1 MKKYPFTV
9 FIGRFQ
15 PFHNGHAHVIHQALS
30 VSERVIVLCGSAHM
44 PASYRNPWS
53 YAERKDMI
61 LSAFAKSDADR
72 IHVLPIIDSP
82 YNEAAWMRSVQK
94 IVAGVVEA
102 LHPVPHRMPDI
113 ALIGHGKDDSSY
125 YLKLF
130 PQWQSVAV
138 DNLKNIDATGIREGY
153 FNGRPEADY
162 GQHLPKTVR
171 QYLTDF
177 KGQDTYAGIADEFDF
192 VRQYKAAWSASP
204 YPPVFMTVDA
214 VLIQSGHILL
224 VKRRAKPGKGQL
236 ALPGGFVNQTERL
249 QDACLREL
257 REETGLKVPLP
268 VLKGSIVKSETFDAP
283 YRSARGRTITQ
294 AYLIQLEDAQQLPKV
309 KGGDDAD
316 KAFWLPLAEL
326 KPEKMFED
334 HYFMIQH
341 LIGE

>member
-1 MKKYPFTV
+1 MKKFQFTV

-30 VSERVIVLCGSAHM
+30 VSEQVIVLCGSAHM

-53 YAERKDMI
+53 YAERKHMI
-61 LSAFAKSDADR
+61 LEAFSKSDVDR
-72 IHVLPIIDSP
+72 LHVLPVMDSP
-82 YNEAAWMRSVQK
+82 YNEAAWVRSVQK
-94 IVAGVVEA
+94 IVGGVVEA
-102 LHPVPHRMPDI
+102 LHPLPHRPPSV
-113 ALIGHGKDDSSY
+113 ALIGHGKDDTSY
-125 YLKLF
+125 YLKMF
-130 PQWQSVAV
+130 PQWRSVDV
-138 DNLKNIDATGIREGY
+138 DSLKNIGATGIREHY
-153 FNGRPEADY
+153 FNGGPEAVY
-162 GQHLPKTVR
+162 HEQIPKTTR
-171 QYLTDF
+171 QFLAAF
-177 KGQDTYAGIADEFDF
+177 KNQDAYAGIADEFQF
-192 VRQYKAAWSASP
+192 IKTYKAAWRNAP

-214 VLIQSGHILL
+214 VVVQSGHILL

-257 REETGLKVPLP
+257 REETGLKVPGP
-268 VLKGSIVKSETFDAP
+268 VLKGSIVKCETFDAP

-294 AYLIQLEDAQQLPKV
+294 AYLIQLEDSMQLPKV
-309 KGGDDAD
+309 KGGDDAE

-326 KPEKMFED
+326 SPELMFED

>member
-1 MKKYPFTV
+1 MKKFQFTV

-15 PFHNGHAHVIHQALS
+15 PFHNGHLHVIQQALS
-30 VSERVIVLCGSAHM
+30 LSEQVIVLCGSAHM

-53 YAERKDMI
+53 YAERKAMI
-61 LSAFAKSDADR
+61 LSAFSKSDADR
-72 IHVLPIIDSP
+72 LNVLPVMDSP
-82 YNEAAWMRSVQK
+82 YNEAAWVRSVQK

-102 LHPVPHRMPDI
+102 LHSIPHQPPSI
-113 ALIGHGKDDSSY
+113 ALIGHGKDDTSY
-125 YLKLF
+125 YLKMF
-130 PQWQSVAV
+130 PQWQSVDA
-138 DNLKNIDATGIREGY
+138 DNRKAIHATQIRETY
-153 FNGRPEADY
+153 FSGDSEAAY
-162 GQHLPKTVR
+162 TEHLPKPIR
-171 QYLTDF
+171 QYLAEF
-177 KGQDTYAGIADEFDF
+177 KSKDAYAGIADEFQF
-192 VRQYKAAWSASP
+192 VTQYKAAWSHSP

-214 VLIQSGHILL
+214 IVIQSGHILL

-257 REETGLKVPLP
+257 REETGLKVPVP

-283 YRSARGRTITQ
+283 YRSARGRTITL
-294 AYLIQLEDAQQLPKV
+294 AYLIQLEDSRQLPKV
-309 KGGDDAD
+309 KGGDDAE

-326 KPEKMFED
+326 NPEKMFED